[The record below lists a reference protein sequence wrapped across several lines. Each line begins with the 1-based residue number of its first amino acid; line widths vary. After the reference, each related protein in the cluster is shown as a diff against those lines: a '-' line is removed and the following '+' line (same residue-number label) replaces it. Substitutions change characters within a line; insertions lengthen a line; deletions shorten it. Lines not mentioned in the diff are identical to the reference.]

1 MHLVRSTIWSPMA
14 AMLSIRHKFSRSLLL
29 ISAIVAL
36 IATGCS
42 AEALVEA
49 TEPGPAVETVETERD
64 EATEPVE
71 RVEPANVEELLE
83 ELDFEGLE
91 ELLEGFQDLDIEGL
105 EGLFESFD
113 FEQLQQQLQ
122 ELLGDL
128 DQQDLNLDELLEGFG
143 GQQLDLEG
151 LDLEGLEGLDLN
163 ELFEGFDL
171 GQLEE
176 QFDALLEDLDE
187 ASGN

>member
-1 MHLVRSTIWSPMA
+1 MA

-29 ISAIVAL
+29 IAAIVAL

-151 LDLEGLEGLDLN
+151 LDLEGLDLEGLEGLDLN